1 MAISGTLLGVLCRE
15 SVAVSRTLKGETNE
29 KTDQPF
35 GSGCCYR
42 VLCWMRSATESTVA
56 ASCCSSGGEAETGC
70 VCSSCERNRASRREA
85 VPRNPQVRER
95 TVHSRSL
102 GTREERDG
110 GGISDPYRWRTN
122 LQRIP
127 DRAEGLKQGRRLG
140 FRL

>member
-15 SVAVSRTLKGETNE
+15 SVAVSRTLK
-29 KTDQPF
+29 
-35 GSGCCYR
+35 
-42 VLCWMRSATESTVA
+42 
-56 ASCCSSGGEAETGC
+56 AETGC